1 MKALEAGIEVDHVQ
15 QLIRRRNLMP
25 EDPPLECETW
35 PWPIKIHTLGRFSV
49 LRDGRPLRFTGKVQ
63 RKPLELLQAL
73 IAYGGREVREDQLVE
88 ALWPDAEGDAAH
100 RSFAT
105 TLHRLRR
112 LVGDDAALV
121 LTGNRLSLDPRRCWV
136 DVWALERLLGTLETT
151 LRQASAG
158 LAPDA
163 LGRISDRALALY
175 PGPFLGD
182 DPAYPWAVSLRERL
196 RSRLLR
202 HLDEIGRHWERTA
215 EWEKAAAVYRRGLE
229 LDDLTE
235 GFYQRLM
242 ICYQCLGRPAEGLAT
257 YQRCR
262 RTLSASL
269 GVEPS
274 PETEAICRAL
284 RPQ

>member
-1 MKALEAGIEVDHVQ
+1 MEYVQHLVRTHRLLPDERAVTLDH
-15 QLIRRRNLMP
+15 
-25 EDPPLECETW
+25 W
-35 PWPIKIHTLGRFSV
+35 PWAIKIVTLGRFDV
-49 LRDGRPLRFTGKVQ
+49 RVDGRPVTFTGKAQ
-63 RKPLELLQAL
+63 RRPLALLKAL
-73 IAYGGREVREDQLVE
+73 VAFGGRGVREDLLTE

-112 LVGDDAALV
+112 LVGDDAAIV

-182 DPAYPWAVSLRERL
+182 DPAYPWAASLRERL